1 MEKVKKNPLDIDETM
16 ECPRCFS
23 EYDED
28 DSTCTDHCPFSSECV
43 NETEQ
48 EKEYRN
54 ISKLVD
60 GRPICFGQYYS
71 PIGPTCQLKCN
82 YATECDTACEVQINQ
97 SLERPVVSTSLQVLT
112 GQAPKVSSTAIRSAS
127 LGVIGDP
134 YKPSTY
140 YNGYGTAPTTPQAVG
155 LGGTTLIKQPPVLT
169 NERAIELY
177 GVPLHPNPVLP
188 GQFLGEPWHVRF
200 GKLFVLN
207 TGESAVRVFAELIIT
222 MLRQIHWPVSKKNN

>member
-1 MEKVKKNPLDIDETM
+1 VEIKKNPLDIDETM
-16 ECPRCFS
+16 DCPRCFS
-23 EYDED
+23 NYDED
-28 DSTCTDHCPFSSECV
+28 DRNCSEHCPFSSDCA

-60 GRPICFGQYYS
+60 GRPVCFGQYYS

-82 YATECDTACEVQINQ
+82 FATECDQASEFQINQ
-97 SLERPVVSTSLQVLT
+97 SLSKPVIASSLQVLT
-112 GQAPKVSSTAIRSAS
+112 GQAPKVSSTAIRSPS
-127 LGVIGDP
+127 LSVIGDP
-134 YKPSTY
+134 YRPYTY
-140 YNGYGTAPTTPQAVG
+140 NTTTPQTVG
-155 LGGTTLIKQPPVLT
+155 LGGTTTIRQPPALT

-188 GQFLGEPWHVRF
+188 GQFINEAWYERF

-207 TGESAVRVFAELIIT
+207 TGESFSLLIKQNQSGFYYGYI
-222 MLRQIHWPVSKKNN
+222 